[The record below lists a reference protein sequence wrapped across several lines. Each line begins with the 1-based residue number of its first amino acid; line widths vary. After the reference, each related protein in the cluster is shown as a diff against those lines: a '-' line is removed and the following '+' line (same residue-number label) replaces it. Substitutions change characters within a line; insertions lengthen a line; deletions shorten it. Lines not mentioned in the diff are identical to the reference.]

1 MGRFALLIGIPPLA
15 GPFILSSIAF
25 GRVSAFILLRPDP
38 LKIATMIEAN
48 RQENELGNKTE
59 SLNKNAL
66 NKRGLTVGATVMV
79 LTQIVMVAIMRMTPV
94 HMKPHGHGLSEV
106 GIVIG
111 FHVDAMY
118 LPSIVTVILVL

>member
-1 MGRFALLIGIPPLA
+1 MRDCLYYR
-15 GPFILSSIAF
+15 LSLF

-66 NKRGLTVGATVMV
+66 NKRVLTVGATVMV

-118 LPSIVTVILVL
+118 LPSIVTVILAL

>member
-1 MGRFALLIGIPPLA
+1 
-15 GPFILSSIAF
+15 
-25 GRVSAFILLRPDP
+25 
-38 LKIATMIEAN
+38 MIEAH
-48 RQENELGNKTE
+48 RQENELGNKTK

-66 NKRGLTVGATVMV
+66 NKRGLTVGETVMV

-118 LPSIVTVILVL
+118 LPSIVTVILVIIMILNLSQYYLKMYFLLKLLKMVFQLLDRPDALNLVEH